1 MKSFGRYI
9 FSAILALSVFA
20 GCEEE
25 VAEPVLLEIDRTNMK
40 MTVGQSQKL
49 NASLKGAEGDF
60 VWESDTPEVASVD
73 AEGLVVALAAGKANV
88 IVTAGGVSKTCAVEV
103 IDFTA
108 AKLELNS
115 DFTKENGSNYSHLI
129 LKGETLKLEPKFYN
143 GDGEKVNEM
152 AYPKYAVTI
161 SNPSKQGETVVS
173 VNEDGVV
180 EAINPGYATVRISG
194 AGLEA
199 FVALTVKSM
208 ELAST
213 EMTMFVNQS
222 NFLVAT
228 IYPEDLP
235 ESQKLVEWVSYS
247 TDFVKVNNKGVATAL
262 KPTTEPVI
270 VAAQCGDL
278 TAECKIS
285 VTEYTIDAVVLSA
298 LDGLKAAD
306 GTYQMLVG
314 DNPYDLAVKFQKNG
328 EDVTDMV
335 KNLAV
340 TVGYTSSNTEVATIE
355 NGIISV
361 KKAGTTDITVNC
373 AGKTASFT
381 LNVIQCVESVQ
392 IISPEANPY
401 VIGNDVESFTIQYAV
416 YPENASVKTAT
427 FSSNAP
433 EVASVDAK
441 TGVVTVHKPGDAQ
454 ITVTTDGMMRPY
466 VNQSGATVV
475 EPATVNLVL
484 VVSDESTKPSVE
496 IGGEGVNDGV
506 LTIKKGNQVQLKAN
520 VTPASY
526 SGSLTWSTTTSNI
539 LSVDAKTGLLTALA
553 RGTGKVVAVAGGA
566 VAELT
571 VNVLGIDPTAIKIDQ
586 EFAGEISVSEKQLLL
601 TASVTAPDNGD
612 FGGVNWYTSNESVAT
627 VNSEGQVSIHK
638 AGTVTITAKA
648 LSADG
653 TKELSN
659 VTASI
664 TLNFIAPEIS
674 EVMVA
679 ATKSMVEEGESFQLT
694 YQVIP
699 SEAEPKNVMWT
710 MEDGSDLA
718 SITSSGVI
726 TGIKSERVT
735 DAVTG
740 VSSWR
745 AVTVKVT
752 VDGVSATGQVAII
765 PRQPSGIELDVP
777 QNNQLKV
784 EQAWNFNPRVL
795 PSDLSGF
802 SIGVYSSPY
811 GAMTNAYGAF
821 APEEPGSYE
830 LTFYTESNTNLVYQ
844 RQRSVSISVLP
855 YWVQSIS
862 IPSTYELEEGG
873 SAILVA
879 EFTSDVAGK
888 EPYDKT
894 VKWTSMDESVVKVDG
909 NGKITAV
916 APGTAEVKV
925 TTNGSWSVPSDQQP
939 KTASCMVTVKGAE
952 NVIKVGDY
960 YYSDGTTSS
969 SIVAGKTIVGIVI
982 SRDNAKSTDVKLP
995 NDCTH
1000 GLVLALGQGEGNWSS
1015 SYDAGKVNTWALAN
1029 GYQNTTGVYYSA
1041 GSYVTNDYGKR
1052 LLGYNNTSALRG
1064 YIAKYGYT
1072 SGIVAAL
1079 DAYAATVTLPAS
1091 ASEMYIPSI
1100 AEMQLIHNNFEVINA
1115 ALEAAGGTTF
1125 VRDPY
1130 DNQKDLYW
1138 TTSENESSS
1147 GNAAALNPFSGQLH
1161 GGVLKGSGIKKVRY
1175 IFAF

>member
-1 MKSFGRYI
+1 MKLFGRYI
-9 FSAILALSVFA
+9 FSAILALSVFT

-25 VAEPVLLEIDRTNMK
+25 FVEPVLLEIDRTNMK

-49 NASLKGAEGDF
+49 NAVLKGADGAF
-60 VWESDTPEVASVD
+60 VWESDAPNVAEVD
-73 AEGLVVALAAGKANV
+73 AEGLVVAISAGKAN
-88 IVTAGGVSKTCAVEV
+88 INVTAGGVSRVCAVEV

-115 DFTKENGSNYSHLI
+115 DFTKESANNYSHLI
-129 LKGETLKLEPKFYN
+129 LKGETIKLDPKFYS
-143 GDGEKVNEM
+143 GDGEKVNEL
-152 AYPKYAVTI
+152 AYPKYAITV

-180 EAINPGYATVRISG
+180 EALNPGYATVRISG

-199 FVALTVKSM
+199 FVAFTVKSM

-247 TDFVKVNNKGVATAL
+247 TDFIKVNNKGVATAL

-314 DNPYDLAVKFQKNG
+314 DNPYDLVVKFQKNG
-328 EDVTDMV
+328 EDVTEMV
-335 KNLAV
+335 KSLSV
-340 TVGYTSSNTEVATIE
+340 TVGYNSSDKEVATIE

-381 LNVIQCVESVQ
+381 LKVVQCVESVQ

-401 VIGNDVESFTIQYAV
+401 VIGNDVESFAIQYAV
-416 YPENASVKTAT
+416 YPENASVKTVT

-441 TGVVTVHKPGDAQ
+441 TGVVTIHKSGDAQ
-454 ITVTTDGMMRPY
+454 ITLTTDGMMRPY

-475 EPATVNLVL
+475 EPATVTLVL
-484 VVSDESTKPSVE
+484 VVSDEASKPTVKIS
-496 IGGEGVNDGV
+496 GEGVVDGA
-506 LTIKKGNQVQLKAN
+506 LTIKKGNQVQLKADI
-520 VTPASY
+520 TPASF
-526 SGSLTWSTTTSNI
+526 SGTVTWSTTTANI
-539 LSVDAKTGLLTALA
+539 LSVDANTGLLTALA
-553 RGTGKVVAVAGGA
+553 KGNGKVVAVAGGA
-566 VAELT
+566 VAELS

-586 EFAGEISVSEKQLLL
+586 EFKEDISVSEKQLLL

-638 AGTVTITAKA
+638 AGKVTITAKA

-802 SIGVYSSPY
+802 TVGVYSSPY
-811 GAMTNAYGAF
+811 GALTNAYAVF
-821 APEEPGSYE
+821 APEKPGSYE
-830 LTFYTESNTNLVYQ
+830 LTFYAESNTNLVYQ

-916 APGTAEVKV
+916 SPGTAEVKV

-952 NVIKVGDY
+952 NVINVGDY

-1072 SGIVAAL
+1072 SGIVDAL

-1130 DNQKDLYW
+1130 DDQKDLYW